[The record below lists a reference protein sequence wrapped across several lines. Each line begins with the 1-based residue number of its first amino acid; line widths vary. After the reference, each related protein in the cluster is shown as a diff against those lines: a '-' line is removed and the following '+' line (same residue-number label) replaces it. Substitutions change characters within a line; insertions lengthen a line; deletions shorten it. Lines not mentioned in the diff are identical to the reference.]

1 MTDNESTQPESESMP
16 TFTTNPGDELIFEND
31 RVRVWAMN
39 LPPHGMYDFHQH
51 THDHLI
57 LWPQAGRSQGQD
69 YGSDEWKVV
78 QNAEAGF
85 AFFKTVGSR
94 APLHPHRLRNV
105 EDFPTTHYIIE
116 LLEPSP
122 MEGTQPHE
130 TNGRGLTNRPH
141 TIARGSS

>member
-1 MTDNESTQPESESMP
+1 MSDDDLDTVPE
-16 TFTTNPGDELIFEND
+16 FTTNPGDELIFENE

-39 LPPHGMYDFHQH
+39 LPPKGMYDFHQH

-69 YGSDEWKVV
+69 YGTDEWKVI

-94 APLHPHRLRNV
+94 AALQPHRLRNV

-122 MEGTQPHE
+122 VEETQLHE
-130 TNGRGLTNRPH
+130 TNGRGSTTRAH
-141 TIARGSS
+141 TVVAPSS

>member
-1 MTDNESTQPESESMP
+1 MTDTESIP
-16 TFTTNPGDELIFEND
+16 TFPTEPGDELIFEND

-78 QNAEAGF
+78 QNAEPGF
-85 AFFKTVGSR
+85 AFFKTVGSSG
-94 APLHPHRLRNV
+94 PLPPHRLRNI

-122 MEGTQPHE
+122 SVETLEHV
-130 TNGRGLTNRPH
+130 TNGRGLTTRPH
-141 TIARGSS
+141 TVAKQAS

>member
-1 MTDNESTQPESESMP
+1 MTDTESTPTESGSMP

-122 MEGTQPHE
+122 VEATQPHE

-141 TIARGSS
+141 TIAKGSS